1 MENGEH
7 TSMLR
12 AVAELDDQ
20 WLQHAERSAFI
31 GEAYSRLLT
40 DHPHLPA
47 EVIQGGEHEI
57 RQLRLQCQQIGK
69 QIVKVKRLI
78 QNATDS
84 RDPPKERG

>member
-20 WLQHAERSAFI
+20 WLQNTERSAFV
-31 GEAYSRLLT
+31 GEAYTRLLT

-78 QNATDS
+78 QNATNS